1 MAFQLTAAKINAF
14 EYVKAV
20 SPRYRQVVELDF
32 TMAATDVS
40 MDIGSLLT
48 GALGTFWTAVTT
60 DGTYGATVGLLA
72 LAALQQIAKVGTF
85 LGTAG
90 GFTNLRSGIG
100 TATGTTDY
108 QLTVANNAPDFV
120 FAAGDAPA
128 VAQTLFLE
136 YDMPYGWVPMQIDF
150 PIPVAAYTAP

>member
-1 MAFQLTAAKINAF
+1 MAFQLTAAKINAI

-40 MDIGSLLT
+40 MDIGALLT
-48 GALGTFWTAVTT
+48 GSLGTFWTAATG
-60 DGTYGATVGLLA
+60 DATYGTTVGLTT

-85 LGTAG
+85 LGTLG
-90 GFTNLRSGIG
+90 GFTTLRSPIG

-108 QLTVANNAPDFV
+108 QMTVANNAPTFT
-120 FAAGDAPA
+120 FATGDAPS
-128 VAQTLFLE
+128 VAQTLFLS
-136 YDMPYGWVPMQIDF
+136 YDMPYGWVPMQIDY
-150 PIPVAAYTAP
+150 PVAVAAYTAP